1 MDEKERY
8 LRWMETMWE
17 LHKGTT
23 REEKRKEE
31 ILEVF
36 KDTSANLLSSARR
49 PRISRPGRLPGSSKP
64 LTLPVAGVR
73 GSSLRLPF
81 PGHHLTS

>member
-23 REEKRKEE
+23 REEERKEE
-31 ILEVF
+31 VLEVF
-36 KDTSANLLSSARR
+36 KDLSELAKQRAEA
-49 PRISRPGRLPGSSKP
+49 PY
-64 LTLPVAGVR
+64 
-73 GSSLRLPF
+73 F
-81 PGHHLTS
+81 PPWEASWW